1 MQFLKDYGQ
10 ETLKALFAL
19 HGGSIVAVLTF
30 LGALLSK
37 NEAAQLRMA
46 AATLHAVTPGLV
58 SSDRGFCSPSSLPDS
73 PTLTSAHTPS
83 FHRVQR
89 SSTIGYKGRT
99 FGLDLNS
106 SAGGSCPPLT
116 SE

>member
-58 SSDRGFCSPSSLPDS
+58 SFGSGLLLAVVASGFAYLNFSAHAQLSPSAAELHDW
-73 PTLTSAHTPS
+73 
-83 FHRVQR
+83 VQGTDFR
-89 SSTIGYKGRT
+89 PR
-99 FGLDLNS
+99 
-106 SAGGSCPPLT
+106 P
-116 SE
+116 E